1 VVPLRTRWDMSINWV
16 FGWMGAL
23 DISRDICRARSDLD
37 AGFLDAFAPKHTH
50 RLACRSPQRSRES

>member
-1 VVPLRTRWDMSINWV
+1 MSINWV